1 MSKNKNIKIF
11 KDITGQEVIAELVE
25 KKEIKSKPE
34 WVFKNPMSLVPTER
48 GLVPLKYM
56 WSLPED
62 GKIVIKDQYILVQP
76 IPADDDQVEQY
87 NKLFSK
93 IETVDNT
100 LVLPNS

>member
-1 MSKNKNIKIF
+1 MSKNVKIF
-11 KDITGQEVIAELVE
+11 KDVTGQEVIAELVE
-25 KKEIKSKPE
+25 KKDIKSKSE

-62 GKIVIKDQYILVQP
+62 GKITIKEQFMLVQP
-76 IPADDDQVEQY
+76 IPADDAQVEQY

-93 IETVDNT
+93 IETVDST
-100 LVLPNS
+100 LVFPNS